1 MEPSSHIRVLLVDDD
16 PEWLKAMTR
25 FISKEPDLR
34 IAGTAM
40 NREEAL
46 ALVGAMDFDVA
57 VMDLNLTENKFDGIT
72 VAIDICLIQSL
83 KVIML
88 TSFNEE
94 DLIKKAFSIGATNYF
109 SKSKF
114 IELPQA
120 IRNAHRQESPF
131 DVLVKDYVRLRR
143 EEQLHMLTPAERDI
157 FRFVEEGN
165 TNANIQKRLYISE
178 STIKN
183 HVNAI
188 LKKLGAYSMKE
199 AVEKVRKEDF
209 E

>member
-1 MEPSSHIRVLLVDDD
+1 MESSPHIRVLLVDDD

-25 FISKEPDLR
+25 YISKEPDLR
-34 IAGTAM
+34 IAGTAL
-40 NREEAL
+40 NRDEAL
-46 ALVGAMDFDVA
+46 ALVRAMELDVA
-57 VMDLNLTENKFDGIT
+57 VMDMNLTENKFDGLT
-72 VAIDICLIQSL
+72 VAIDICHIQPM

-94 DLIKKAFSIGATNYF
+94 DLIKKAFSAGAVNYI
-109 SKSKF
+109 SKTKF
-114 IELPQA
+114 MELPQA
-120 IRNAHRQESPF
+120 IRSSHRQQSPF
-131 DVLVKDYVRLRR
+131 DVLVRDYVRLKR

-157 FRFVEEGN
+157 FRLVEEGN
-165 TNANIQKRLYISE
+165 TNADIQKKLYKSE

-188 LKKLGAYSMKE
+188 LKKLGAHSMKE
-199 AVEKVRKEDF
+199 AVGKVRKEDF

>member
-94 DLIKKAFSIGATNYF
+94 DLIKKAFSGRA
-109 SKSKF
+109 SW
-114 IELPQA
+114 
-120 IRNAHRQESPF
+120 
-131 DVLVKDYVRLRR
+131 
-143 EEQLHMLTPAERDI
+143 
-157 FRFVEEGN
+157 
-165 TNANIQKRLYISE
+165 
-178 STIKN
+178 
-183 HVNAI
+183 
-188 LKKLGAYSMKE
+188 
-199 AVEKVRKEDF
+199 
-209 E
+209 